1 MSSCL
6 LKIHGK
12 DKKPGTY
19 KWEVGQISF
28 KFTDFVHIKIVYM
41 MKRWVFRKI
50 KLSDFVIMGIKQEN
64 TRKHAYGYRMCR

>member
-6 LKIHGK
+6 LKPHGK

-41 MKRWVFRKI
+41 MERWVFLKN
-50 KLSDFVIMGIKQEN
+50 KTVWFCYNGD
-64 TRKHAYGYRMCR
+64 